1 LGFFKTKI
9 DFKKY
14 LKSVF
19 ILLFLSRF
27 NKTLK
32 LKLARFMTHGKKA
45 RWCDVLQDVVTSYNN
60 TYHRSIKMKPTD
72 VKPGLTESLAWRNQ
86 YETQTPPA
94 EQGHYRFKTGDMVRV
109 SHLARAFKREYD
121 QRWSTEVFRVQGR
134 QRRGAFNVY
143 TLQDLQEE
151 TVLGTWYEKELQG
164 VTVDLSG
171 SFTVQ
176 EVLRSRKVRGKKQYL
191 VSWVGYP
198 SKFNSWISDDD
209 FTPLEGK

>member
-1 LGFFKTKI
+1 M
-9 DFKKY
+9 
-14 LKSVF
+14 
-19 ILLFLSRF
+19 LFLSRF

-86 YETQTPPA
+86 FETQTPPA

-121 QRWSTEVFRVQGR
+121 QRWSTEVFRVRGR
-134 QRRGAFNVY
+134 QRRGRLLHLVRLRRLDR
-143 TLQDLQEE
+143 TQRLQAR
-151 TVLGTWYEKELQG
+151 
-164 VTVDLSG
+164 
-171 SFTVQ
+171 
-176 EVLRSRKVRGKKQYL
+176 RSSWCRYS
-191 VSWVGYP
+191 VSP
-198 SKFNSWISDDD
+198 DN
-209 FTPLEGK
+209 